1 MNSLLKKL
9 SILFL
14 LAFTSFTLI
23 ACDFPFFNN
32 TTASETT
39 ASTTTENIT
48 TGTWWVNDVAIEL
61 SGTYKT
67 VYALGEPLDLSGLIV
82 EAVNGLDQKTPI
94 TSDVY
99 SVSGYNANI
108 SGLQTITITY
118 GEFTETLIVYVK
130 ESSVQADFALEI
142 TPPTKTA
149 YIVGDSMDWS
159 GFQAKL
165 VAADNSFI
173 ILNDTQYEVSPISFS
188 QAATITVTI
197 SVLGLDASF
206 QITITG
212 TLALSTY
219 YESATGLTGTPL
231 KNQLRIIINTG
242 FDGVTY
248 GEARYMLD
256 DTDRDPANPNN
267 LILVYL
273 GTSVSGVWDGG
284 ITWNREHVWPQS
296 LLGVPADNETVN
308 AASDLQNLKP
318 ANPSVNSSRGNKY
331 FADAT
336 TTLSYAPRNEVRGD
350 IARILFYMT
359 IMYSNL
365 TLVEQNPA
373 TYQMAVL
380 SVLLAWHDL
389 DPVDAF
395 ERNRNNKIYEYQKN
409 RNPFIDYPD
418 FVDMIWS

>member
-1 MNSLLKKL
+1 MNSFIKK
-9 SILFL
+9 ILITFL
-14 LAFTSFTLI
+14 LVFTSITLI
-23 ACDFPFFNN
+23 ACDFPFFN
-32 TTASETT
+32 
-39 ASTTTENIT
+39 STTTAETTTITTVENIT

-61 SGTYKT
+61 SGTYKN
-67 VYALGEPLDLSGLIV
+67 VYDLGESLDLSGLIV
-82 EAVNGLDQKTPI
+82 EAVNGLGQKTPI
-94 TSDVY
+94 TSAVY
-99 SVSGYNANI
+99 TVSGYNAN
-108 SGLQTITITY
+108 SAGLQTVTITY
-118 GEFTETLIVYVK
+118 GEFSKTFVVYVK
-130 ESSVQADFALEI
+130 ESIAQADFTLEM

-149 YIVGDSMDWS
+149 YIVGDSMDWT
-159 GFQAKL
+159 GFVLKL
-165 VAADNSFI
+165 VAADDSFI
-173 ILNDTQYEVSPISFS
+173 VLNDTQYEVSPISFS

-197 SVLGLDASF
+197 SVLGLEASF

-219 YESATGLTGTPL
+219 YESATGLTGTTL

-242 FDGVTY
+242 FVGVDY
-248 GEARYMLD
+248 GAARYMLD
-256 DTDRDPANPNN
+256 DTDRDPNNPNN
-267 LILVYL
+267 VLLMYA
-273 GTSVSGVWDGG
+273 GTSVSGVWDNG

-296 LLGVPADNETVN
+296 LLGVPADNGTVN

-318 ANPSVNSSRGNKY
+318 ENPSINSSRGNKY

-380 SVLLAWHDL
+380 SILLTWHDL

-395 ERNRNNKIYEYQKN
+395 ERNRNEKIYEYQKN

>member
-1 MNSLLKKL
+1 
-9 SILFL
+9 
-14 LAFTSFTLI
+14 
-23 ACDFPFFNN
+23 
-32 TTASETT
+32 
-39 ASTTTENIT
+39 
-48 TGTWWVNDVAIEL
+48 
-61 SGTYKT
+61 
-67 VYALGEPLDLSGLIV
+67 LSGLIV
-82 EAVNGLDQKTPI
+82 EAVNGLGQKTPI
-94 TSDVY
+94 TSAVY
-99 SVSGYNANI
+99 TVSGYNAN
-108 SGLQTITITY
+108 SAGLQTITITY
-118 GEFTETLIVYVK
+118 GEFSKTFVVYVK
-130 ESSVQADFALEI
+130 ESIAQADFTLEM

-149 YIVGDSMDWS
+149 YIVGDSMDWT
-159 GFQAKL
+159 GFVLKL
-165 VAADNSFI
+165 VAADDSFI
-173 ILNDTQYEVSPISFS
+173 VLNDTQYEVSPISFS

-197 SVLGLDASF
+197 SVLGLEASF

-219 YESATGLTGTPL
+219 YESATGLTGTTL

-242 FDGVTY
+242 FVGVDY
-248 GEARYMLD
+248 GAARYMLD
-256 DTDRDPANPNN
+256 DTDRDPNNPNN
-267 LILVYL
+267 VLLMYA
-273 GTSVSGVWDGG
+273 GTSVSGVWDNG

-296 LLGVPADNETVN
+296 LLGVPADNGTVN

-318 ANPSVNSSRGNKY
+318 ENPSINSSRGNKY

-380 SVLLAWHDL
+380 SILLTWHDL

-395 ERNRNNKIYEYQKN
+395 ERNRNEKIYEYQKN